1 MEGAAGQMLVP
12 ILGIVA
18 AAAVTFY
25 TVSFMEMRDV
35 RFAVPF
41 LYILAC
47 LLAVACWFPFQ
58 LHERYDYV
66 WACSAASSTH
76 DGLTVTNLR
85 FAEIFRGARREVL
98 GVRRVRRTAAPVTPE
113 GRARQEESQV
123 ISVPGERER
132 AEEDA
137 VATYEFVDL
146 EISMPVKV
154 FRACAFIGEFV

>member
-1 MEGAAGQMLVP
+1 MVVP

-66 WACSAASSTH
+66 WGMLSGQLHA
-76 DGLTVTNLR
+76 
-85 FAEIFRGARREVL
+85 
-98 GVRRVRRTAAPVTPE
+98 
-113 GRARQEESQV
+113 
-123 ISVPGERER
+123 
-132 AEEDA
+132 
-137 VATYEFVDL
+137 
-146 EISMPVKV
+146 
-154 FRACAFIGEFV
+154 